1 MPQDDSITMPPAIK
15 LLLEIA
21 ALSLRLKAQER
32 EIAELRDRLARLE
45 AERAK

>member
-1 MPQDDSITMPPAIK
+1 MPRDNSITVPPVTR
-15 LLLEIA
+15 LLIEIA
-21 ALSLRLKAQER
+21 ALSLRVKVQER